1 MDFSQWKIEYH
12 ASRIHERTVQILNP
26 DHDSKFDELQ
36 KMVPSKFLT
45 VIFRNYLIEIFKVNM
60 KLAPEI
66 MNDIFDIIEYTY
78 PPTNKT
84 FAL

>member
-1 MDFSQWKIEYH
+1 
-12 ASRIHERTVQILNP
+12 
-26 DHDSKFDELQ
+26 
-36 KMVPSKFLT
+36 MVPSKFLT

-66 MNDIFDIIEYTY
+66 MNDIFDITEYTY